1 MLTNSLETNSQPLAH
16 VLIPCAGSGSRAGLG
31 EGVQKQYRSIAG
43 QAMVLHTLAAF
54 AAVGRIKQ
62 VWVVVAAEDALVDTV
77 LAEPVQQGKVQIHRG
92 GGATRAATV
101 LGGLQALA
109 QAGAH
114 AQDWVLV
121 HDAAR
126 CLVTPA
132 QINALLDAC
141 WEDSV
146 GGILALPLPDTL
158 KVAAQGRIGAT
169 VSRADKWLAH
179 TPQMF
184 RLGALSHALT
194 QALGQAGTEVTDE
207 ASAMEAAGF
216 SPKLVPSSAQ
226 NFKITYPEDF
236 ALAEA
241 ILQMRNTT
249 SEVKT
254 VTTRMEMRIGQGW
267 DTHALVPGRKL
278 IIGGVDIPFDKGLW
292 GHSDA
297 DVLLH
302 AVIDALLGAAA
313 LGDIGQH
320 FPDTDVQFAGADSG
334 TLLAEVAKR
343 VRASGY
349 QIGNIDC
356 TITAQAPK
364 MAPHIPAM
372 RTKIADLLGV
382 QLHQVNVKA
391 KTAEK
396 LGPVG
401 LSQSI
406 EATAVVLLNT

>member
-1 MLTNSLETNSQPLAH
+1 
-16 VLIPCAGSGSRAGLG
+16 
-31 EGVQKQYRSIAG
+31 
-43 QAMVLHTLAAF
+43 MVLHTMAAF
-54 AAVGRIKQ
+54 AAVPRIAR
-62 VWVVVAAEDALVDTV
+62 VCVVVAADDS
-77 LAEPVQQGKVQIHRG
+77 LAEKVMVEQLQRGQVLLHRG

-101 LGGLQALA
+101 LGGLRALA
-109 QAGAH
+109 SAGADTN
-114 AQDWVLV
+114 AWVLV

-126 CLVTPA
+126 CLVTPS

-141 WEDSV
+141 WSDPI

-158 KVAAQGRIGAT
+158 KVGEQGRISAT

-184 RLGALSHALT
+184 RLGALT
-194 QALGQAGTEVTDE
+194 QALETAGLAVTDE
-207 ASAMEAAGF
+207 ASAMEASGF

-241 ILQMRNTT
+241 I
-249 SEVKT
+249 VH
-254 VTTRMEMRIGQGW
+254 TRQGKNMTARIGQGW
-267 DTHALVPGRKL
+267 DTHALVLGRKL
-278 IIGGVDIPFDKGLW
+278 IIGGVEIPFDKGLW

-302 AVIDALLGAAA
+302 AVVDALLGAAA

-320 FPDTDVQFAGADSG
+320 FPDTDAQFAGADSG
-334 TLLAEVAKR
+334 ALLMEVAKR
-343 VRASGY
+343 VRAAGFE
-349 QIGNIDC
+349 IGNIDS
-356 TITAQAPK
+356 TIIAQAPK
-364 MAPHIPAM
+364 MAAHIPAM
-372 RTKIADLLGV
+372 RAKMAQLLG
-382 QLHQVNVKA
+382 LELAQVNVKA

-401 LSQSI
+401 LGQSI
-406 EATAVVLLNT
+406 EATAVALLYS